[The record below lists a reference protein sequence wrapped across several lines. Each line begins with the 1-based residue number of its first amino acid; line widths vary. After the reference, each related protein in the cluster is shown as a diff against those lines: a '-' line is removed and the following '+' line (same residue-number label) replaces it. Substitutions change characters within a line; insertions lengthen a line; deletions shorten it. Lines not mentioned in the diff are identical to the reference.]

1 MDAVLYEKRLDTGTA
16 AEVSEDFT
24 LPDYRPE
31 IRRIAGIRAQASVD
45 GKYLAGNELEADG
58 SVTYTVVYQDADGR
72 LYELSETSS
81 FTSKLPTG
89 AEEGEDHPGAADLIL
104 SAEAENA
111 VCRVTGPRKVTLSSR
126 VRLSL
131 VSQKPSDFTLAVPE
145 EAVRVRRKTGTVKTG
160 VMCEARGSFE
170 VSGEIADRSGRI
182 AGAQGSVCVSDV
194 RFEGDR
200 LIFRG
205 EASVTALLA
214 RDSSEEKPNGA
225 PCEDYL
231 ITRGT
236 AQVEEPVVLPERVR
250 GAVNGADRAVR
261 GAVFPKVIL
270 TELETEDG
278 SIRWRM
284 EYDADAVIM
293 LCGEGEITEDAYS
306 PDTETETEEKSCFS
320 LSPAAVRNGRV
331 TLTGRIRTD
340 RDAEFVTAWGTAD
353 PGKCAVRGGVA
364 QLNGTAKVT
373 VLTRTGDEFSASEAT
388 LPLRYEWEALPGAQD
403 ADEGAVTGRMEA
415 GIASITATPS
425 GSDGGTEWSVTA
437 EVWIAAA
444 LLSSSPV
451 HGAVRLIPVRTDTPV
466 PKKNVIR
473 VYIPEPGETPWDV
486 GKRFRLPA
494 EAAPVDGVYVI

>member
-1 MDAVLYEKRLDTGTA
+1 MDAVLYEKRLDTGTT
-16 AEVSEDFT
+16 AEVSEDFA

-31 IRRIAGIRAQASVD
+31 IRRIAGVRAEASVD
-45 GKYLAGNELEADG
+45 GKYLSGNELEADG
-58 SVTYTVVYQDADGR
+58 SVTYTVVYQDAEGR

-81 FTSKLPTG
+81 FSSKLPTG
-89 AEEGEDHPGAADLIL
+89 GEDGEDRFGASDLIL
-104 SAEAENA
+104 SAQTENA

-131 VSQKPSDFTLAVPE
+131 VSQKPSDFSLALPE

-160 VMCEARGSFE
+160 VLSEARGSFE
-170 VSGEIADRSGRI
+170 VSGEISDRSGRI
-182 AGAQGSVCVSDV
+182 AGAQGAVCISDV
-194 RFEGDR
+194 RIEGDR

-214 RDSSEEKPNGA
+214 RDSAEVGQNGA
-225 PCEDYL
+225 PRENYL

-236 AQVEEPVVLPERVR
+236 AQVEESIALPEKVR
-250 GAVNGADRAVR
+250 GAAAGAERSVR

-270 TELETEDG
+270 TELETEEG

-284 EYDADAVIM
+284 EYDADAAIL

-331 TLTGRIRTD
+331 TLTGRVRTD

-364 QLNGTAKVT
+364 QMNGTAKVT
-373 VLTRTGDEFSASEAT
+373 VITRSGDEFSSSEAI
-388 LPLRYEWEALPGAQD
+388 LPLRYEWEAAPGASD
-403 ADEGAVTGRMEA
+403 ADEGAVTGRTEA
-415 GIASITATPS
+415 GIVQITASPS

-451 HGAVRLIPVRTDTPV
+451 KGAVRLIPVRTDTPA